1 MNSVAMKVFRFLV
14 MTYSPAGGETPRTV
28 WAVDAQ
34 DAVDQ
39 VKVKL
44 PDDEEIMDV
53 YKIVKGWKK

>member
-14 MTYSPAGGETPRTV
+14 MTYSPSGGETPRSV

-34 DAVDQ
+34 DAVDK
-39 VKVKL
+39 VKVQL
-44 PDDEEIMDV
+44 TDDEEIMDV